1 VEGVAVHMCARCAVA
16 HDRAL
21 EAAVLARVPR
31 DERELA
37 QARAAWLGS
46 LIGIAA
52 WSRTTVGAVAA
63 RSGAPPYAKPGDG
76 EEEVITQMAADYD
89 ANPPP
94 ANDNGMDDGQEGRE
108 VDREGRG
115 RP

>member
-1 VEGVAVHMCARCAVA
+1 VEGVAVHMCARCALA

-21 EAAVLARVPR
+21 DDAVLARVPR

-52 WSRTTVGAVAA
+52 WSRTTVAAVAA

-76 EEEVITQMAADYD
+76 EEEVIAQMAADYD

-94 ANDNGMDDGQEGRE
+94 ANDNAEKEG
-108 VDREGRG
+108 GA
-115 RP
+115 P